1 MKFRGLL
8 ADEDALSPVIGVV
21 LMVALT
27 VVLSASVGV
36 FVLDIG
42 SQVTQQ
48 TPNAVVQYE
57 FAVDGSGNETLTLTQ
72 EGGNPIDAQ
81 YVTVY
86 VDGEVAWEAGSTGSN
101 YVLDG
106 PDQWADGLEGGD
118 SLTLE
123 TNSSNVAVGDTVQI
137 VWEKG
142 EQSAILGEREV
153 R

>member
-1 MKFRGLL
+1 MNFRGLL

-36 FVLDIG
+36 FVLGIG
-42 SQVTQQ
+42 SQVTEQ

-86 VDGEVAWEAGSTGSN
+86 VDGDVAWEAGSTGSN
-101 YVLDG
+101 YVLGGADE
-106 PDQWADGLEGGD
+106 WADGLEGGD
-118 SLTLE
+118 SLALE

-142 EQSAILGEREV
+142 EQSTILGERQV

>member
-1 MKFRGLL
+1 MNFRGML

-36 FVLDIG
+36 FVLGIG

-72 EGGNPIDAQ
+72 EGGNPVDAQ

-86 VDGEVAWEAGSTGSN
+86 VEGDVAWEGGSTGSN
-101 YVLDG
+101 YVLGGADE
-106 PDQWADGLEGGD
+106 WADGLEGGD
-118 SLTLE
+118 SLALE
-123 TNSSNVAVGDTVQI
+123 TNSSNVAVGDTIRI
-137 VWEKG
+137 VWEKDG
-142 EQSAILGEREV
+142 QSAILGERQIG
-153 R
+153 